1 MRAQDFDLLLLAVDD
16 IAQLAQRII
25 LISEFDLDL
34 LKTLVAHVG
43 SLPGW
48 CCGCSAL
55 VEFFVHR
62 RPWASR
68 TLPHALIDR
77 SKKAF
82 QLLLTAGSSAWSV
95 GSLIASSALGMTAC
109 SSNGVTIRDWSQR
122 SIDVHCAM
130 SLRTR

>member
-48 CCGCSAL
+48 CCSAL
-55 VEFFVHR
+55 VFCSPSSMGR
-62 RPWASR
+62 R
-68 TLPHALIDR
+68 TLPHVLIDLN
-77 SKKAF
+77 KKAF
-82 QLLLTAGSSAWSV
+82 QLPLTAGSSAWSV
-95 GSLIASSALGMTAC
+95 RSLIASSALGMTAC
-109 SSNGVTIRDWSQR
+109 SSSGVTIRDWSQR